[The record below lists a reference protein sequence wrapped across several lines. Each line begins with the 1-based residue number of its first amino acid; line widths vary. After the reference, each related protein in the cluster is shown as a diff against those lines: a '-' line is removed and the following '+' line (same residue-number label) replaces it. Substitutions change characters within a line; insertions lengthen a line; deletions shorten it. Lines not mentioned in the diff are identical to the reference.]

1 MTGEKLGWFRLA
13 SHLHSPIQLVKRTT
27 SSTDFVDWMVYLNE
41 EPNRFNPLF
50 MYIAQLTAELRRSW
64 VTSAYAKNT
73 KTEDFLIKF
82 VDKKEV
88 IKQKVQQSKKAWFSF
103 LGMNKNKK
111 KE

>member
-1 MTGEKLGWFRLA
+1 MTGEKLGWFHLA

-64 VTSAYAKNT
+64 VTSAYAKKT
-73 KTEDFLIKF
+73 RTEDFIIEF

-103 LGMNKNKK
+103 LGVNKNKK

>member
-103 LGMNKNKK
+103 LGVNKNKK

>member
-13 SHLHSPIQLVKRTT
+13 SHLHSPIQLVKKRT
-27 SSTDFVDWMVYLNE
+27 SSTDFVDWIVYLNE

-64 VTSAYAKNT
+64 VTSAHAKKV
-73 KTEDFLIKF
+73 KTEDFIIKF

-88 IKQKVQQSKKAWFSF
+88 VKQKAKASKKAWFGF
-103 LGMNKNKK
+103 LGMNKTKV
-111 KE
+111 